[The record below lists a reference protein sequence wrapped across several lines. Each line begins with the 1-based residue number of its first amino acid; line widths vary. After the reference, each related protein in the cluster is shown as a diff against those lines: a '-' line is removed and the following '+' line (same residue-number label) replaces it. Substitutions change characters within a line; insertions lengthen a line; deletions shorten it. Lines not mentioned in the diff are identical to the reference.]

1 MIPAITPSLIIRPLR
16 MDETPLIGY
25 AINSLLRNTSYSI
38 PMEETELKDQ
48 LLHSQPPTLY
58 QARWQRHCRL
68 CAWRAG
74 ELEGFLD
81 AATGFDQDNLDLP
94 DYQPIGILRF
104 LVLPA
109 KVELVEEVAAALLAG
124 AEEFWRSAGIGYV
137 KAFHMSTGYPA
148 FQAGLGVLPGDW
160 TTHMRILTGA
170 DFRLHERFYCLRRA
184 LDQPVEELTPLAQ
197 LSLVPRGKLTDR
209 HYHVY
214 RQTEWIGAA
223 RITSLR
229 QPEEQR
235 AVRIANLVDF
245 RVAPDW
251 RQRDIG
257 KWLLR
262 RIINDAITQ
271 GYHQMLVHVPH
282 RAHAAINLLNQLGFQ
297 EENYRG
303 YTMEKVLIK

>member
-1 MIPAITPSLIIRPLR
+1 MIQVILPSLIIRPLR
-16 MDETPLIGY
+16 VDEVSHIGNVINGLLHTIPYSVPMD
-25 AINSLLRNTSYSI
+25 
-38 PMEETELKDQ
+38 ETELKDQ

-58 QARWQRHCRL
+58 QARWQRHFRL

-81 AATGFDQDNLDLP
+81 VATGFDQDNLDLP

-104 LVLPA
+104 LVLPT
-109 KVELVEEVAAALLAG
+109 KTELVQEVAAALLAG
-124 AEEFWRSAGIGYV
+124 AEEFWRNAGIGYV

-160 TTHMRILTGA
+160 TLHMRILTGA
-170 DFRLHERFYCLRRA
+170 DFRLHERFYCLRRV
-184 LDQPVEELTPLAQ
+184 LDQPLEEVTPLAQ
-197 LSLVPRGKLTDR
+197 LSIVQRGRLTDR

-223 RITSLR
+223 RVTHLR
-229 QPEEQR
+229 QVEQHKI
-235 AVRIANLVDF
+235 RIANLVDL
-245 RVAPDW
+245 RIAPEW
-251 RQRDIG
+251 RRMDIG

-262 RIINDAITQ
+262 RVINDAITQ
-271 GYHQMLVHVPH
+271 GYHQMLVHAPH
-282 RAHAAINLLNQLGFQ
+282 RAHAAINLFNQLGFQ

-303 YTMEKVLIK
+303 YTLEKVLTR